1 MSKMLVDVEVIR
13 KLADILTET
22 GLTEIEVS
30 EKDQHIRV
38 AKNIT
43 VNTSTVAAP
52 VSMEASVPAS
62 VSPSTVTQTEDKSE
76 EDLSKNPGALL
87 SPMIGVAYLTPEPS
101 APPFVTVGQEVQS
114 GQVVMLIEAMKT
126 FNQIRAHKS
135 GKITRILVS
144 SGEPVEYGEVLAVI
158 E

>member
-30 EKDQHIRV
+30 EKDQHVRV
-38 AKNIT
+38 VKNIT
-43 VNTSTVAAP
+43 VNANVGTAPVASVPVPAP
-52 VSMEASVPAS
+52 VSAV
-62 VSPSTVTQTEDKSE
+62 VKTEEKPQE
-76 EDLSKNPGALL
+76 EDLSKNPGSVI

-101 APPFVTVGQEVQS
+101 APPFITVGQEVES

-126 FNQIRAHKS
+126 FNQIRAHKA
-135 GKITRILVS
+135 GKVTRILVS
-144 SGEPVEYGEVLAVI
+144 SGEPVEYGQVLVVI

>member
-30 EKDQHIRV
+30 EKDQHVRV
-38 AKNIT
+38 VKNIT
-43 VNTSTVAAP
+43 VNAAP
-52 VSMEASVPAS
+52 VTAPVSVAPVSTPVSAPVS
-62 VSPSTVTQTEDKSE
+62 VDRNDVKQE
-76 EDLSKNPGALL
+76 EDLSKHPGALL
-87 SPMIGVAYLTPEPS
+87 SPMIGIAYLTPEPS

-114 GQVVMLIEAMKT
+114 GQIIMLIEAMKT

-135 GKITRILVS
+135 GKLTRMLVT